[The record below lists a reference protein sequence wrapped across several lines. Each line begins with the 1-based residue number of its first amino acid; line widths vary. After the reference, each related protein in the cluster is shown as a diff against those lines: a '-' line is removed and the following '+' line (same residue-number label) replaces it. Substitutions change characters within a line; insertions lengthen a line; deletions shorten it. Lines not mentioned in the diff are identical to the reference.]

1 MLVAWHAALSQKCNF
16 PVIGALQNDHGNIT
30 KMKRNLLLTASAGAM
45 LFAQP
50 ALAQDN
56 AELAAE
62 LAEMRATMAAMAERI
77 NTLEAELAAADAKAD
92 AATAEAN
99 AAAAQATAAS
109 ETAASAVAAAEK
121 ADSGVKVAFKGA
133 PEIKAD
139 GGWSF
144 KPRGR
149 LQYDAGFTS
158 APSST
163 GRSDGFGSE
172 ARRARLGVSGDM
184 PGGFGYKFEVDF
196 AGNDV
201 AVTDA
206 LISYEAGSAEVMV
219 GQMNTF
225 QSLEEL
231 TSSLHTSFIERAA
244 FTDAFGFER
253 RVGVG
258 AVFKGKD
265 ILVQT
270 GLFTDNME
278 DLSNKNWSADGRVVF
293 NPKAGDTQL
302 HFGGSVHYSD
312 LESGETVRYRQ
323 RPLVHFTSE
332 RFINTG
338 NLGATSEFGFG
349 LEGAFIAGPFHGVV
363 EGHWQNVNLPM
374 GAADPTFFG
383 GYAEVGYFL
392 TKGDT
397 RGYKGGKFDRTKPAN
412 PVGEGG
418 IGSIQ
423 LNARYDRLDLSDAGI
438 IGGTQDGYFLSLVW
452 KPTDYT
458 MLLANYGKL
467 DYSNAVHPTA
477 TGNTDYDV
485 DVFGVRAQID
495 F

>member
-1 MLVAWHAALSQKCNF
+1 MKRALLLSAAA
-16 PVIGALQNDHGNIT
+16 GALCF
-30 KMKRNLLLTASAGAM
+30 AS
-45 LFAQP
+45 P
-50 ALAQDN
+50 AIAQDN
-56 AELAAE
+56 SELSAE
-62 LAEMRATMAAMAERI
+62 LAEMRAAMAAMAARI
-77 NTLEAELAAADAKAD
+77 DTLEAELAEAESKAD
-92 AATAEAN
+92 VAATQ
-99 AAAAQATAAS
+99 AAAASQAASAAS
-109 ETAASAVAAAEK
+109 ETASAAVAAAEA
-121 ADSGVKVAFKGA
+121 ADAGASIAFKGA

-139 GGWSF
+139 GSWSF

-149 LQYDAGFTS
+149 LQYDAGITS
-158 APSST
+158 VPSST

-206 LISYEAGSAEVMV
+206 IISYEAGDAEISV

-253 RVGVG
+253 RVGAAATFSSG
-258 AVFKGKD
+258 D
-265 ILVQT
+265 LLIQT

-278 DLSNKNWSADGRVVF
+278 DLSNKNWSADGRVVL

-312 LESGETVRYRQ
+312 LETGETVRYRQ

-349 LEGAFIAGPFHGVV
+349 LEGAFIAGPFHGAA
-363 EGHWQNVNLPM
+363 EGYWQSVNLPM
-374 GAADPTFFG
+374 GADDPTFFG
-383 GYAEVGYFL
+383 GYAEIGYFL
-392 TKGDT
+392 TSGDT

-438 IGGTQDGYFLSLVW
+438 VGGTQDGYFLSLVW

-467 DYSNAVHPTA
+467 DYSNAVHSTA
-477 TGNTDYDV
+477 TGDTDYSADV
-485 DVFGVRAQID
+485 IGVRAQID

>member
-1 MLVAWHAALSQKCNF
+1 M
-16 PVIGALQNDHGNIT
+16 DTGNHT
-30 KMKRNLLLTASAGAM
+30 KMLKPMLLSATAAAICFSS
-45 LFAQP
+45 P
-50 ALAQDN
+50 AFAQDN

-77 NTLEAELAAADAKAD
+77 NTLEAELAEADAKAD

-109 ETAASAVAAAEK
+109 ETAASAVVAAEK

-201 AVTDA
+201 SVTDA
-206 LISYEAGSAEVMV
+206 FLSYEAGSAEVMV

-374 GAADPTFFG
+374 GADPTFFG

-477 TGNTDYDV
+477 SGNTDYDV